1 MHAWMHK
8 QHDSFAAAAWD
19 AQPYVMQLDDMHK
32 QVLLCQC
39 TQHKLGTLIMMVSH
53 DNNQDL

>member
-39 TQHKLGTLIMMVSH
+39 TQYKGDIDH
-53 DNNQDL
+53 DGVP